1 MAKKKVDLSD
11 PVQREAY
18 WTEVAS
24 KQLLGRKIVKV
35 RYLSLEESEELG
47 WDGTRCVVIQL
58 DDGTLIFP
66 SQDDEGNGPGVL
78 FTNNKDNSVLPVLY

>member
-18 WTEVAS
+18 WINEAS

-35 RYLSLEESEELG
+35 RYMHQTEMDELG
-47 WDGTRCVVIQL
+47 WDSRPVVFQL
-58 DDGTLIFP
+58 DDGNVIFP
-66 SQDDEGNGPGVL
+66 SQDDEGNGPGAL
-78 FTNNKDNSVLPVLY
+78 FTNNDKCPTLPVLY

>member
-24 KQLLGRKIVKV
+24 KQLLGKKIVCV
-35 RYLSLEESEELG
+35 RYLKQDETSELG
-47 WDGTRCVVIQL
+47 WDARTVIIQL
-58 DDGTLIFP
+58 DDGNLIYP
-66 SQDDEGNGPGVL
+66 AQDDEGNGPGAW
-78 FTNNKDNSVLPVLY
+78 FTNDEKNPVLPLL

>member
-24 KQLLGRKIVKV
+24 KQLLGRKITAV
-35 RYLSLEESEELG
+35 RYLSLEEMNLLG
-47 WDGTRCVVIQL
+47 WESRCVVIQL
-58 DDGTLIFP
+58 DDGNLILP
-66 SQDDEGNGPGVL
+66 SMDDEGNGAGAL
-78 FTNNKDNSVLPVLY
+78 FSNNKDHSVFPVL

>member
-24 KQLLGRKIVKV
+24 KQLLGKKITAV

-47 WDGTRCVVIQL
+47 WGGARCVVIQL
-58 DDGTLIFP
+58 DDGNLIYP
-66 SQDDEGNGPGVL
+66 SQDDEGNGPGSW
-78 FTNNKDNSVLPVLY
+78 FSNNKDNSVLPVL